1 VSTRSAPPSAL
12 EQLVLD
18 AVPRA
23 QEHCG
28 MALEPRTVAE
38 EEKKPELEEMNL
50 EGTLY
55 LCRLNRSPFY
65 RNQLILRNQAE
76 EPLIFQRMLKH
87 EFTS

>member
-38 EEKKPELEEMNL
+38 EEKKPELEEMSSSVYVIGNAL
-50 EGTLY
+50 
-55 LCRLNRSPFY
+55 RLR
-65 RNQLILRNQAE
+65 RLAL
-76 EPLIFQRMLKH
+76 
-87 EFTS
+87 